1 MKILD
6 TSFSI
11 LRKINPIV
19 SPILVGVLAFICFN
33 QYQENRALEHDKDVS
48 KNRITMAT
56 KVLERYKDL
65 NDSEH
70 LVIESGVINKEQKNA
85 LVRNSGFIDTVAK
98 ALNIANEKINELT
111 RVNATLLVANAKGT
125 PVSPGV
131 ANSVIRYVDKYTKL
145 SYNPVDTTFDFKY
158 DVNLITA
165 GYSRK
170 SGFLGLKND
179 DVIDL
184 YSEDPRVTINGV
196 ERFQLEVPD
205 PNFGLRGQIKTQY
218 NFRSKSI
225 TPAAT
230 LEANFKSYS
239 LEANMF
245 YNISDKVWTPTI
257 GIKKDLFHIK

>member
-1 MKILD
+1 MTTISRIL
-6 TSFSI
+6 SI
-11 LRKINPIV
+11 LKKVNPVI
-19 SPILVGVLAFICFN
+19 SPILVGVLLFVCFN
-33 QYQENRALEHDKDVS
+33 QYQANQKLEHDKETS
-48 KNRITMAT
+48 KERISMAT
-56 KVLERYKDL
+56 KVLDRYKDAAG
-65 NDSEH
+65 SEH
-70 LVIESGVINKEQKNA
+70 LVIDKETISKEQKNA
-85 LVRNSGFIDTVAK
+85 LIKNTGFIDTVAR

-245 YNISDKVWTPTI
+245 YNIKDKVWTPTI